1 LADRPAP
8 RSLYLAMLLGEKAVL
23 SPDQQNAFVR
33 SGTFHIFSISGL
45 HVGLISIALRGLLRR
60 LRAPPALAVA
70 ITLPVLWLYVQI
82 TGGSSPAVRSFLMV
96 ACFLSAKVFRL
107 PGNPL
112 SALTLSA
119 LAILLLDPLQL
130 FSTGFQMSYTVVAA
144 LILMGAPL
152 GQRWVARWKPFAL
165 LPLINW
171 HWWHH
176 AIQGI
181 GRKLIAMLAT
191 GWTAF
196 LASAPAGIGF
206 FNLFSPGSL
215 VANLVIVPLSSVV
228 IYTGFLSLV
237 AGLVGLTP
245 LSALLNYA
253 AAAIIV
259 VTDRLLQQG
268 VALPGVFF
276 AAQFRAAWLA
286 PASLALMTATMLA
299 GAAARWSRWVGGYWL
314 PVIVLLLL
322 VLFGVKFG

>member
-1 LADRPAP
+1 
-8 RSLYLAMLLGEKAVL
+8 M
-23 SPDQQNAFVR
+23 
-33 SGTFHIFSISGL
+33 
-45 HVGLISIALRGLLRR
+45 GLISLALQALLRW
-60 LRAPPALAVA
+60 LRVPRPVA
-70 ITLPVLWLYVQI
+70 TGVTLPVLWLYVQI
-82 TGGSSPAVRSFLMV
+82 TGGSSPAMRAFLMV
-96 ACFLSAKVFRL
+96 ACILSAKVFRL

-112 SALTLSA
+112 SGLVLSA
-119 LAILLLDPLQL
+119 LVTLLLDPLQL

-144 LILMGAPL
+144 LILMGTPL
-152 GQRWVARWKPFAL
+152 SQRWLARWQPFAL
-165 LPLINW
+165 LPLVNW
-171 HWWHH
+171 RWWHR
-176 AIQGI
+176 AIAGA

-215 VANLVIVPLSSVV
+215 LANLVIVPLSSLV

-245 LSALLNYA
+245 FSALLNSC

-268 VALPGVFF
+268 VVLPGVFF
-276 AAQFRAAWLA
+276 AAQFRAPWLA

-299 GAAARWSRWVGGYWL
+299 GAAARWSRRVGGYWL
-314 PVIVLLLL
+314 PVVVLLLL
-322 VLFGVKFG
+322 LILGVKFGAGP